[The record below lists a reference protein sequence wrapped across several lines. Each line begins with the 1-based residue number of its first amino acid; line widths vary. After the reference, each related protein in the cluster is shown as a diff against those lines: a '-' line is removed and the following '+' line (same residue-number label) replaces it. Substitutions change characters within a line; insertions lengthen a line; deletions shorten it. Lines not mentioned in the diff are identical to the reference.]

1 MVAEDAASVEVE
13 RSPLMWL
20 FGGRRVRVNTAGL
33 RRRADATLYLPARTA
48 RGLLG
53 ADGRRKEKKAVYAS
67 RILPV
72 TVLAASG
79 SNAAVGLL
87 TLAPAVKQISNLLG
101 QQVPDQVYGLLDGG
115 IDGFCGRHDAEQQN
129 KRRPF
134 APCERKIRRKAQ
146 HIGRS
151 CQMYPEMPFMP
162 HAEPKPACGTGETAQ
177 ESLHMTFLR
186 PGLPG
191 KQKEAAARS
200 RHREGRR
207 PSALLLIAEHIA
219 RAAGQTD

>member
-1 MVAEDAASVEVE
+1 MFSPRDAVYILLSSIRDVGIALLLIGYSALKWRGARYRLHNGITLEQGILFQRGLRVVAEDAASVEVE

-87 TLAPAVKQISNLLG
+87 TLAAYFLG
-101 QQVPDQVYGLLDGG
+101 
-115 IDGFCGRHDAEQQN
+115 
-129 KRRPF
+129 
-134 APCERKIRRKAQ
+134 
-146 HIGRS
+146 
-151 CQMYPEMPFMP
+151 
-162 HAEPKPACGTGETAQ
+162 
-177 ESLHMTFLR
+177 
-186 PGLPG
+186 
-191 KQKEAAARS
+191 
-200 RHREGRR
+200 
-207 PSALLLIAEHIA
+207 
-219 RAAGQTD
+219 